1 MTKIAIFDFGTGNLF
16 NLHQSL
22 LRNGAHSVDIIRTL
36 EELEKYDGLVLP
48 GVGNFDNA
56 ISSIQRDAVS
66 LNMAVD
72 NGMPI
77 LGICL
82 GLEML
87 FNKSEEGI
95 LDGLKLLEGDVL
107 MLPKKKVKVPHI
119 GWNNLRIVK
128 RESSLLKG
136 IPQDSWVYFVH
147 SYHIEPEDKNLIA
160 AIADY
165 GSILPVVIERSNLF
179 GTQFHPEK
187 SGKIGAQIV
196 KNFIKI
202 CEKTNEGTSGNRHNE
217 W

>member
-1 MTKIAIFDFGTGNLF
+1 MAKIAIFDFGTGNLF

-128 RESSLLKG
+128 RESNLLKG

-202 CEKTNEGTSGNRHNE
+202 CEKNE
-217 W
+217 

>member
-1 MTKIAIFDFGTGNLF
+1 MTKIAIFDFGAGNLF

-128 RESSLLKG
+128 RESNLLKG

-147 SYHIEPEDKNLIA
+147 SYHIEPEDKNLVA

-202 CEKTNEGTSGNRHNE
+202 CEKNE
-217 W
+217 

>member
-1 MTKIAIFDFGTGNLF
+1 MTKIAIFDFGAGNLF

-36 EELEKYDGLVLP
+36 KELEQYDGLVLP

-56 ISSIQRDAVS
+56 ISSIRRDAVS

-87 FNKSEEGI
+87 FNKSEEGV
-95 LDGLKLLEGDVL
+95 LEGLKLIEGDVM
-107 MLPKKKVKVPHI
+107 MLSKKKVKVPHI

-128 RESSLLKG
+128 RESKLLKG

-165 GSILPVVIERSNLF
+165 GSMLPVVIERSNLF

-202 CEKTNEGTSGNRHNE
+202 CEKSE
-217 W
+217 

>member
-1 MTKIAIFDFGTGNLF
+1 MTKIAIYDFGTGNLF

-22 LRNGAHSVDIIRTL
+22 LRNGAHTVDIIRTL
-36 EELEKYDGLVLP
+36 KELEKYDGLVLP

-128 RESSLLKG
+128 RESNLLKG

-202 CEKTNEGTSGNRHNE
+202 CEKNQ
-217 W
+217 

>member
-1 MTKIAIFDFGTGNLF
+1 MTKIAIFDFGAGNLF

-22 LRNGAHSVDIIRTL
+22 LRNGAHTVDIIRTL

-128 RESSLLKG
+128 RESNLLKG

-196 KNFIKI
+196 KNFIEI
-202 CEKTNEGTSGNRHNE
+202 CEKNE
-217 W
+217 

>member
-1 MTKIAIFDFGTGNLF
+1 MTKIAIFDFGAGNLF

-22 LRNGAHSVDIIRTL
+22 FRNGAHTVDIIRTL

-56 ISSIQRDAVS
+56 ISSIQREALL

-128 RESSLLKG
+128 RESNLLKG

-160 AIADY
+160 AVADY

-202 CEKTNEGTSGNRHNE
+202 CEKNE
-217 W
+217 

>member
-22 LRNGAHSVDIIRTL
+22 FRNGAHSVDIIRTL

-82 GLEML
+82 GLEVL

-128 RESSLLKG
+128 RESNLLKG

-202 CEKTNEGTSGNRHNE
+202 CEKNE
-217 W
+217 

>member
-1 MTKIAIFDFGTGNLF
+1 MTKIAIFDFGAGNLF

-22 LRNGAHSVDIIRTL
+22 LRNGAHTVDIIRTL
-36 EELEKYDGLVLP
+36 EEFEKYDGLVLP

-128 RESSLLKG
+128 RESNLLKG

-196 KNFIKI
+196 KNFIEI
-202 CEKTNEGTSGNRHNE
+202 CEKNE
-217 W
+217 

>member
-1 MTKIAIFDFGTGNLF
+1 MTKIAIFDFGAGNLF

-95 LDGLKLLEGDVL
+95 LDGLKILEGDVL
-107 MLPKKKVKVPHI
+107 MLPKKKVKVPQI

-128 RESSLLKG
+128 RASNLLKG

-147 SYHIEPEDKNLIA
+147 SYRIEPEDKNLIA

-187 SGKIGAQIV
+187 SGKVGAQIV

-202 CEKTNEGTSGNRHNE
+202 CEKNV
-217 W
+217 

>member
-95 LDGLKLLEGDVL
+95 LDGLKILEGDVL

-128 RESSLLKG
+128 RESNLLKG

-202 CEKTNEGTSGNRHNE
+202 CEKNE
-217 W
+217 